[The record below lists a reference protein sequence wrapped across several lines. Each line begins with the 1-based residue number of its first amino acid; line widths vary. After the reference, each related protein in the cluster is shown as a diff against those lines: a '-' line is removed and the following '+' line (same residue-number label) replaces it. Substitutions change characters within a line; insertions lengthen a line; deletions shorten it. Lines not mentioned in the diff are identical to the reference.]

1 MTGWRQKLF
10 VGFLAIVML
19 ALAATAMTLIL
30 LHTRPLTPERIEAPN
45 IQ

>member
-10 VGFLAIVML
+10 VGFLTIAML

-30 LHTRPLTPERIEAPN
+30 IHMRPLTPDRIEVPN